1 MAVKPIP
8 DGYSSVTPYL
18 IVDDGAAALNFYT
31 NAFGAV
37 ERMRMDW
44 GGGKIGHAEFTV
56 GESVIMMASEFPEMD
71 ALSPKTL
78 GGTPVTLAIY
88 TENVDE
94 MFARAIAEGATE
106 IRPVQDQFY
115 GDRMGM
121 VQDPFGHLWT
131 IATHVED
138 VSPEELARRSEA
150 FRSQSGPSD

>member
-18 IVDDGAAALNFYT
+18 IVDDGAAALSFYA

-37 ERMRMDW
+37 ERLRMDW
-44 GGGKIGHAEFTV
+44 GDGKIGHAEFTV
-56 GESVIMMASEFPEMD
+56 GDSVIMMASEFPEMD
-71 ALSPKTL
+71 ALSPKTI
-78 GGTPVTLAIY
+78 GGTPVRLAIF

-106 IRPVQDQFY
+106 IQPVQDQFY
-115 GDRMGM
+115 GDRLGM
-121 VQDPFGHLWT
+121 VQDPYGHLWT

-150 FRSQSGPSD
+150 LRSQSGPSD

>member
-18 IVDDGAAALNFYT
+18 IVDDGAAALSFYA

-44 GGGKIGHAEFTV
+44 GDGKIGHAEFTV
-56 GESVIMMASEFPEMD
+56 GDSVIMMASEFPEMD
-71 ALSPKTL
+71 ALSPKTI
-78 GGTPVTLAIY
+78 GGTPVRLAIF

-106 IRPVQDQFY
+106 IHPVQDQFY
-115 GDRMGM
+115 GDRLGM

-150 FRSQSGPSD
+150 LRSQSGPSD